1 MYEKKTMF
9 EQLDFSKQMIPIN
22 SISANGIMR
31 SFTELLNCKSF
42 SKREGD
48 YYVNNFRQK
57 NKKCVK
63 APIRIL
69 QCHPIL
75 MILDNCRG
83 AIVICN
89 STSHLDNAPIYLV
102 GCVIQKRYMALMLSD
117 QKKCPL
123 VYL

>member
-1 MYEKKTMF
+1 MSKIDLISPRKKMDLIARKKTMF
-9 EQLDFSKQMIPIN
+9 EQLDFLKQMIPIKN

-63 APIRIL
+63 APNL
-69 QCHPIL
+69 NFT
-75 MILDNCRG
+75 MSSYFDN
-83 AIVICN
+83 
-89 STSHLDNAPIYLV
+89 
-102 GCVIQKRYMALMLSD
+102 
-117 QKKCPL
+117 
-123 VYL
+123 

>member
-1 MYEKKTMF
+1 MYVRKCRKLTLFSPSKKMDLIVRKKTMF

-75 MILDNCRG
+75 ILDNCRG

-89 STSHLDNAPIYLV
+89 STSKEIY
-102 GCVIQKRYMALMLSD
+102 GTGAE
-117 QKKCPL
+117 
-123 VYL
+123 

>member
-1 MYEKKTMF
+1 MYVRKCRKLTLFSPSKKMDLIAREKTMF
-9 EQLDFSKQMIPIN
+9 EQLDFLKQMIPIN

-69 QCHPIL
+69 QRHPIL
-75 MILDNCRG
+75 ILDNCRG
-83 AIVICN
+83 
-89 STSHLDNAPIYLV
+89 P
-102 GCVIQKRYMALMLSD
+102 
-117 QKKCPL
+117 
-123 VYL
+123 

>member
-1 MYEKKTMF
+1 MYVRKCRKLTLFSPSKKNGLDWTKKKTMF

-75 MILDNCRG
+75 MILDNCPWG
-83 AIVICN
+83 H
-89 STSHLDNAPIYLV
+89 SH
-102 GCVIQKRYMALMLSD
+102 M
-117 QKKCPL
+117 
-123 VYL
+123 